1 MAIKKILILTNRV
14 PFPLN
19 DGGNMAMDMM
29 IRGYKRAG
37 WQVHLLSMN
46 TSRHNIERDI
56 LQKLY
61 TDIDSFETVDIN
73 NDVSPVQVLTN
84 YLFSRQANHV
94 SRFLHKTFTLKLR
107 EVLARISPDIV
118 QFESVFLASYLP
130 LVRSNSKALTVLRMH
145 NIEYQVWHRL
155 AGNTANVFKRKYLY
169 NLASRIRKYE
179 QAVWPRFDVLLPITK
194 HDADVAGNY
203 TGNARIRIVP
213 YGITTLSAYTPVITE
228 NWKGYHIGAMDWL
241 PNEEGVRWFLKEV
254 WPPIH
259 SKHPSFEFHF
269 AGRNMPEDLNG
280 LNSDGVFCH
289 GEVPDA
295 GAFIADKKILFVP
308 IHSGGGIRIKIIEAM
323 AAGKI
328 IISTSVG
335 MQGIEAVAGVHYL
348 LANTPS
354 EFTEA
359 TAKIFSDTEKAENMS
374 KKAAE
379 WVRLNY
385 DANALSKGLVVYLE
399 SLMG

>member
-73 NDVSPVQVLTN
+73 NDVSLVQVLVN

-155 AGNTANVFKRKYLY
+155 AG
-169 NLASRIRKYE
+169 
-179 QAVWPRFDVLLPITK
+179 ITK